1 MPLAIFLR
9 LFPLFDRRA
18 VQLLPL
24 LVSDQI
30 ELPVAVITHFE
41 LLFRVEC
48 LDNFE
53 SFSFAGTFLS
63 NIHFEFIFVWEMIL
77 PILGFFG

>member
-1 MPLAIFLR
+1 MLR
-9 LFPLFDRRA
+9 LAHGWGAGCAHLK
-18 VQLLPL
+18 
-24 LVSDQI
+24 SYSCGDQI

-53 SFSFAGTFLS
+53 SFSFAGTFICQTYILS
-63 NIHFEFIFVWEMIL
+63 
-77 PILGFFG
+77 